1 MAKQSHF
8 IEHEKDLSDMS
19 ISEMLKEGHKAG
31 GSDHGTKIL
40 GISGGAISA
49 VTGSLAII
57 GQEFGEELLSGLGG
71 GAFIGIGFM
80 VYRFFKVSI
89 EIEEQLEEQDGV

>member
-1 MAKQSHF
+1 MEKKSHL
-8 IEHEKDLSDMS
+8 IEQKKDLSEMS
-19 ISEMLKEGHKAG
+19 IGEMIKEGYKAG
-31 GSDHGTKIL
+31 ESDHGTKIL
-40 GISGGAISA
+40 GISGGAVSA

-80 VYRFFKVSI
+80 IYRFFKVSI
-89 EIEEQLEEQDGV
+89 EIEEQIEEQHDQ